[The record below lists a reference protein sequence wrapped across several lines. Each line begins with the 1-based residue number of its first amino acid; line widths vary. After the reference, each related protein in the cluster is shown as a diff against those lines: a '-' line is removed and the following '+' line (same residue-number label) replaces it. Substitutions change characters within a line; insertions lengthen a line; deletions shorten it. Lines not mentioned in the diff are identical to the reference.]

1 MVLEQNP
8 SLTPESESPN
18 AKTRKQILELEQVQ
32 ASGGVSVLRFVK
44 VIKPQPTHT
53 MRVLRCEGAHVD
65 APKAA
70 AEDAKHGKHKPAT
83 RPRTRGWFTRRHAPP
98 ASSPF
103 GISAAKAPVW
113 FGGLVETGSKGALHD

>member
-1 MVLEQNP
+1 MAPGSASSGTLKLGDRILACDGME
-8 SLTPESESPN
+8 LRG
-18 AKTRKQILELEQVQ
+18 RK
-32 ASGGVSVLRFVK
+32 FVK

-70 AEDAKHGKHKPAT
+70 TEDAKHGKHKPAT